1 MKKLIHTNIRT
12 QLLLALILFGSAAY
26 AQALFDGAEVTGNIH
41 GTLGETELT
50 WNTYEL
56 PVPDGTQ
63 STATYTVFMETI
75 HSYTLQ
81 GHADGNLVE
90 GALSIAFNTFGGP
103 LADCPCQLSGEINYW
118 TTSSMFNKL
127 YVAGDAV
134 IAVLE
139 AELLPDGAYRL
150 AGTAEADLIYY
161 ENLFSPEASGDP
173 VPIQLEFSIDRVTP
187 EEFDLD

>member
-1 MKKLIHTNIRT
+1 MKKLIHTNIRM
-12 QLLLALILFGSAAY
+12 QLLLALILFGSAAS
-26 AQALFDGAEVTGNIH
+26 AQALFDGAEVTGSIH
-41 GTLGETELT
+41 GTLGGTELA
-50 WNTYEL
+50 WQTYEL
-56 PVPDGTQ
+56 AVPDGTQ
-63 STATYTVFMETI
+63 STANYTVFMEVI
-75 HSYTLQ
+75 HSYSLQ

-90 GALSIAFNTFGGP
+90 GAVSIAFDTFGGP
-103 LADCPCQLSGEINYW
+103 LTDCPCQLSGEINYW

-127 YVAGDAV
+127 YVAEDAT

-173 VPIQLEFSIDRVTP
+173 VPIQLEFSIDRVTL

>member
-1 MKKLIHTNIRT
+1 
-12 QLLLALILFGSAAY
+12 
-26 AQALFDGAEVTGNIH
+26 
-41 GTLGETELT
+41 
-50 WNTYEL
+50 
-56 PVPDGTQ
+56 
-63 STATYTVFMETI
+63 
-75 HSYTLQ
+75 
-81 GHADGNLVE
+81 
-90 GALSIAFNTFGGP
+90 
-103 LADCPCQLSGEINYW
+103 
-118 TTSSMFNKL
+118 MFNKL
-127 YVAGDAV
+127 YVAEDAA